1 MTGDRALEV
10 FSADGPLVRRLVDRE
25 QVTSLPAVTCSHPS
39 KLARA
44 YGGNSSGKVMVWAPA
59 ETD

>member
-10 FSADGPLVRRLVDRE
+10 FSADERTVGRE